1 MALSALESITT
12 KLRASYPL
20 AKIALHH
27 RIGVVG
33 ISEVSLAVLVSGTH
47 RAEPMAAVQD
57 AVNAVKASVPI
68 WKKEVYGDGSVWKGN
83 VECRWNC
90 GSCPQGALS
99 MVTSESAPSS
109 SDPETAESI

>member
-1 MALSALESITT
+1 MALSSLLTISTQIKA
-12 KLRASYPL
+12 AFPL
-20 AKIALHH
+20 SKIALHH

-47 RAEPMAAVQD
+47 RAEPIEAVKA

-68 WKKEVYGDGSVWKGN
+68 WKKEIYDDGSVWKGN

-90 GSCPQGALS
+90 GSCPSGSLSTAL
-99 MVTSESAPSS
+99 PSLR
-109 SDPETAESI
+109 